1 MTTPTRTEAGGFSA
15 IVVIVSAVVNAW
27 IAIAAYHFWISPP
40 PRLGVVD
47 VASVY
52 REQEAAFTRMVT
64 GDQVTDLDRLRA
76 LDRAEAFAKRLPVAL
91 EALSAECRCTLVPAH
106 AVAAR
111 HRLTDYTEAL
121 RTSLAKE
128 GP

>member
-1 MTTPTRTEAGGFSA
+1 
-15 IVVIVSAVVNAW
+15 
-27 IAIAAYHFWISPP
+27 
-40 PRLGVVD
+40 VVD

-91 EALSAECRCTLVPAH
+91 EALAAECRCTLVPAH